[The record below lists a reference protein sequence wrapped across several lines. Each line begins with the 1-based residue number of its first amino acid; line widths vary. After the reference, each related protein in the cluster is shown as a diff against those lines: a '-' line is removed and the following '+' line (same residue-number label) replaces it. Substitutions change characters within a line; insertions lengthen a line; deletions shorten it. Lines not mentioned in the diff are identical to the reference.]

1 MKRLRYTFST
11 EIQFS
16 DPVVEHTFV
25 LRCQPH
31 RRPGIRVL
39 EDELTVEPDMR
50 YMRQIDGFGNKL
62 AIGREPLPHTRMA
75 YHSSGLVEID
85 HQRSLAPGAIAAGT
99 AGEATPGSWTAAHP
113 IYRYPSELT
122 RPNDALL
129 AFAHDVGYPLLHVAK
144 ALSGMDVSPSKDC
157 LVSPSAQ
164 QGNGVLGIKS
174 SASAVEAEVNRE
186 EAFTSAVE
194 ALSHAVF
201 EYMDYAP
208 GTTHVRTTAAEAFA
222 ARAGVCQDFSHVLI
236 CILRELG
243 IPARYVSGLALGEG
257 QTHAWIEAFF
267 GDGWKGF
274 DPTRDTLVDETYIPL
289 AVGRDWTDCPI
300 EQGSFIGFASQT
312 QFVHMTVTEA

>member
-50 YMRQIDGFGNKL
+50 YIRQVDGFGNKL

-75 YHSSGLVEID
+75 YCSSGLVEID
-85 HQRSLAPGAIAAGT
+85 HQRGLAPGAVAAGT

-122 RPNDALL
+122 RPDDALL
-129 AFAHDVGYPLLHVAK
+129 AFAHDVGIPLLDGAKPFSDTGTSQDKNRAECPAEHQGDSYRNAGASTPSAETATETEALAK
-144 ALSGMDVSPSKDC
+144 A
-157 LVSPSAQ
+157 
-164 QGNGVLGIKS
+164 I
-174 SASAVEAEVNRE
+174 
-186 EAFTSAVE
+186 E

-208 GTTHVRTTAAEAFA
+208 GTTHVRTTASEAFA
-222 ARAGVCQDFSHVLI
+222 AHAGVCQDFSHVLI
-236 CILRELG
+236 CVLRELG
-243 IPARYVSGLALGEG
+243 VPARYVSGLALGEG

-300 EQGSFIGFASQT
+300 EQGSFIGFAAQT
-312 QFVHMTVTEA
+312 QFVYMTVTEA